1 MIDFQNIVVA
11 GTKLVRD
18 SIQSPNFVTGLTGW
32 SINQDGS
39 VEFSNAVMRGTV
51 IAGAGT
57 VTLNSGGLDI
67 IGPDHEYRIAKVGG
81 FQAIAITPTTGA
93 FTIYDDQIISMQ
105 PQTPSPVGT
114 ATSNAL
120 IATGFDNSGAAAEAP
135 ILQLYSP
142 GYTGKSRSSII
153 MFGQKNNDANPD
165 NTSTIQMFADDIQLV
180 PGATRHGF
188 CRGEG
193 GKTAPFL
200 VTGANVNS
208 AVINFVIPFP
218 AGTTPNVITNLSSG
232 AGASVSFR
240 SRALAVTNT
249 GFIINVSGT
258 FTANFTADVQYLAFD
273 DFF

>member
-67 IGPDHEYRIAKVGG
+67 IGA
-81 FQAIAITPTTGA
+81 A
-93 FTIYDDQIISMQ
+93 
-105 PQTPSPVGT
+105 T
-114 ATSNAL
+114 ANAL